1 MLFKDLSNHF
11 IVRMYESIRDEA
23 LTDDRLGF
31 PLVGD
36 EVRERAEE
44 LYQEIEPRGLLC
56 TQIEWPEENTIVLRT
71 CSEGPWTAAGRGRR
85 TSGAS
90 NERSSPTSTLALAKS
105 YQSIERRLS

>member
-31 PLVGD
+31 PLVGE

-44 LYQEIEPRGLLC
+44 LYQEIERRGLLC
-56 TQIEWPEENTIVLRT
+56 TQIEWAEEKHDRLENLF
-71 CSEGPWTAAGRGRR
+71 RGSVDSGWASRR

-90 NERSSPTSTLALAKS
+90 NELPSPTSTLALVKS